1 MMSDKTID
9 VVVVG
14 ELNMDL
20 IMNGAQAF
28 PQVGKEIIA
37 ANMDLTLGSS
47 SAIVASNLSSQGS
60 RVSFAG

>member
-1 MMSDKTID
+1 MMSNKTID

-37 ANMDLTLGSS
+37 ANMDLKLGS
-47 SAIVASNLSSQGS
+47 
-60 RVSFAG
+60 